1 MTQHI
6 VVAGSTGLV
15 GTEVLAALAD
25 RPQCKVTALVR
36 RLTKRTYPQ
45 HIRERAFDFSAPSD
59 VDHVGTSTLPCDVLL
74 CCIGTTIATAGS
86 RDAFEKVDRDIPVG
100 LAQALARHRADAVF
114 GLVSAIGAAQPRG
127 FYLQTKAAAEAAVI
141 STGLRYVIVRPSLLL
156 GDRQEFRF
164 GEQLGGLLIRPLFGA
179 VDLLGL
185 SSLSAVARVRPIQ
198 AKQLAR
204 VLISACLDHPPTKGD
219 ILEGQAL
226 FKAPP

>member
-6 VVAGSTGLV
+6 IVAGSTGLV

-25 RPQCKVTALVR
+25 RPQYTVTALVR

-45 HIRERAFDFSAPSD
+45 HIRERTFDFSAPSD
-59 VDHVGTSTLPCDVLL
+59 IDLVGTSALPCDVLL
-74 CCIGTTIATAGS
+74 CCIGTTIAKAGS
-86 RDAFEKVDRDIPVG
+86 RDAFERVDRDIPVG
-100 LAQALARHRADAVF
+100 LVQALARHRADAVF
-114 GLVSAIGAAQPRG
+114 GLVSAVGAAQPRG

-141 STGLRYVIVRPSLLL
+141 SSGLRYVIVRPSLLL

-164 GEQLGGLLIRPLFGA
+164 GEQVGSLMLKPLFGA
-179 VDLLGL
+179 VELLGL

-204 VLISACLDHPPTKGD
+204 VLVAACLDHPTAAGN
-219 ILEGQAL
+219 ILEGQDL
-226 FKAPP
+226 FKSVP